1 MDKRAKEIA
10 KKLDIT
16 VEEALEMLA
25 EDKRVDRMTKA
36 KDIDSDLNDKQ
47 RKTIK
52 KYTNVARGREVNTS
66 DAYGKKKTRV
76 IKDDEVK
83 QSVINALAETLENIA
98 DKVEIA
104 NKQKTILFSIGS
116 DNFEI
121 DLKRK
126 RKPKEK

>member
-1 MDKRAKEIA
+1 MRERALEIA

-16 VEEALEMLA
+16 VEEALEMLE
-25 EDKRVDRMTKA
+25 EDKRIDRMTKA
-36 KDIDSDLNDKQ
+36 KDIDSDIDDKQ

-98 DKVEIA
+98 DKVEIT

>member
-1 MDKRAKEIA
+1 MRERALEIA

-16 VEEALEMLA
+16 VDEALEMLA
-25 EDKRVDRMTKA
+25 EDKKVDRMTKA
-36 KDIDSDLNDKQ
+36 KEIDSDLNEKQ

-83 QSVINALAETLENIA
+83 QNVINALAEILENVA

>member
-1 MDKRAKEIA
+1 MRERALEIA

-16 VEEALEMLA
+16 VDEALEMLA
-25 EDKRVDRMTKA
+25 EDKKVDRMTKA

-83 QSVINALAETLENIA
+83 QNVINALAETLENIA

>member
-1 MDKRAKEIA
+1 MRERALEIA

-16 VEEALEMLA
+16 VDEALEMLE
-25 EDKRVDRMTKA
+25 EDKKVDRMTKA
-36 KDIDSDLNDKQ
+36 KEIDSDLNDKQ

>member
-1 MDKRAKEIA
+1 
-10 KKLDIT
+10 
-16 VEEALEMLA
+16 MLA
-25 EDKRVDRMTKA
+25 EDKKVDRMTKA
-36 KDIDSDLNDKQ
+36 EEIDSDIDDKQ

-52 KYTNVARGREVNTS
+52 KYTNVARGREVKTS

-83 QSVINALAETLENIA
+83 QSVITTLAETLENIA
-98 DKVEIA
+98 DKVEIT